1 MATDQ
6 EMLIEAFRLF
16 EENGRLRDSLKG
28 LHDWYVD
35 YAKTN
40 NLHNK
45 DGSPATFH
53 ELLVARRMLELTA
66 LADDAGYVGAAHG
79 FLNARDTGQ
88 SLQRELGMRENII
101 KLLWE
106 KQFEGSPWQHKF
118 HLIRPDSLE
127 ADYGT
132 LADKIIETVRAD
144 IESCFTLTDRR
155 APGGVDPAADDGS
168 ERFRR
173 ADGS

>member
-1 MATDQ
+1 MATDH
-6 EMLIEAFRLF
+6 EMRIEAFRLY
-16 EENGRLRDSLKG
+16 EENGRLRDALKG

-40 NLHNK
+40 NLHNG

-88 SLQRELGMRENII
+88 PLQRESGIREKAIQ
-101 KLLWE
+101 LLWE
-106 KQFEGSPWQHKF
+106 KQFEGSPWQGKF

-127 ADYGT
+127 ADYGA
-132 LADKIIETVRAD
+132 LADKMIATVRAD

-155 APGGVDPAADDGS
+155 APGGADPATDDGTD
-168 ERFRR
+168 R
-173 ADGS
+173 